1 MLQKLTIQNYAIID
15 RLEIQFSPQLNIITG
30 ETGAGKSILLGAL
43 MLILGERA
51 DQDALYDKSVKC
63 VIEGIFTSGED
74 RISRFLDEQGLD
86 QEPLTTIRREIS
98 GTGKSRAFV
107 NDTPVNLDQLA
118 ELGSLLVDLHQQM
131 DTGKLGTR
139 DFQTEVLDA
148 LCSHD
153 GLLRE
158 YREAFRELQWQSKEL
173 DRIKSNIANT
183 ARELDYHRFL
193 LSELEELSFRDQ
205 EIEDLET
212 VLRQLTHA
220 EEVKTALENIQVQLL
235 DGETPVTGQLK
246 QMQAALQPLSGFHP
260 DLPELVRRLGAAGVE
275 LQDIAGDIVRI
286 NDHVVYDT
294 AQINQVSERLAGGYR
309 LLKKHHVQTTA
320 DLLIIRDKLQEKL
333 DSAETL
339 DNQLINIQQVVE
351 KLSKQ
356 VSSFAEKL
364 SHDRLIQSG
373 PLAERVNTLLEQ
385 VGMPGATLKVSIQ
398 SREPG
403 DSGQDEVEFLFDAN
417 ASGHFL
423 PVRKVASGGE
433 LSRLMLCVKSLVA
446 KSLALPTLIFDEIDS
461 GISGEAARQV
471 GMILK
476 DLSGDHQVLC
486 ITHQPQIAGRGDV
499 HYYVYKEVLG
509 DRIVTRIRE
518 LNREER
524 ISAIARMLGG
534 EMPTAAALENAR
546 EMMQG

>member
-148 LCSHD
+148 LCNHD